1 MRACGSPGNRS
12 QGAGGEAPGLQGS
25 VWSPAA
31 GWIRRAAEL
40 PCAHLASPA
49 LGQTEAT
56 PFSPHIVTACLLVQ
70 LPLTCGDFSFP
81 THPQDHDP
89 LFAAL
94 GPLGTA
100 STKPRICIFL
110 QQKGRRTSPSGA
122 AWLAPGCCC
131 WAFPSSH
138 HSSGLLCL
146 SRACTAGPGVAP
158 AGQTV
163 SSVPHQ
169 PPDFP

>member
-1 MRACGSPGNRS
+1 MWESGEQEPGCGW
-12 QGAGGEAPGLQGS
+12 GGSRTPGLGVEPCSRMDQEGCGAALRPPGLTCLGPDRGHS
-25 VWSPAA
+25 FQSPYK
-31 GWIRRAAEL
+31 
-40 PCAHLASPA
+40 
-49 LGQTEAT
+49 
-56 PFSPHIVTACLLVQ
+56 VTACLLVQ

-169 PPDFP
+169 PPNFP